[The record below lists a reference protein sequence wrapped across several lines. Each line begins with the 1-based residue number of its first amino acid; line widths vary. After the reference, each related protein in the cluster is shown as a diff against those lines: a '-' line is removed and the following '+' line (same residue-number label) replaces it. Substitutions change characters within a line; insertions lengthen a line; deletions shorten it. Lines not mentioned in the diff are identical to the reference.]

1 MATRLTGSSTPPRIS
16 LQVRYHWPD
25 STSVDADAAV
35 DCRRCRRTAR
45 SFVWRIYPDYLVCT
59 NWSGWFREDNACCL
73 QTPLRL
79 AKRFEA
85 KSLTLGRPDRI
96 EYGKI
101 YLEESMTITI
111 KKLHLAIAVVAIAM
125 IAPAAALATHSFTDV
140 PDGAFYTDPV
150 EWAAAN
156 GITLGQTPTEFAPLA
171 PVTRGQSVT
180 FLKRY
185 DDNIVQPE
193 LAALQADFAAMQS
206 DLEALMDDVGT
217 LQTDVVVI
225 QSDVGTLQSDVLLI
239 QSDVGTLETLLASVS
254 LETVDGQPTLRFTG
268 VNVQVVD
275 GSGNTAGAINGLGN
289 LIVGYNENSSATR
302 TGSHNLVV
310 GMNNSYTSYGG
321 FVGGEN
327 NTLNG
332 SYATV
337 AGGVGNTA
345 STQHSAV
352 LGGFENISNGTASAI
367 LGGRANT
374 APGEHAAVLGG
385 QTNSATGLLATVSG
399 GFNNTASGDF
409 SSVLGGIGNNASGED
424 ETIIGGDQV
433 TCIDDPVPLFQRIV
447 CGEGII
453 AAPDGP

>member
-1 MATRLTGSSTPPRIS
+1 M
-16 LQVRYHWPD
+16 
-25 STSVDADAAV
+25 
-35 DCRRCRRTAR
+35 
-45 SFVWRIYPDYLVCT
+45 CT
-59 NWSGWFREDNACCL
+59 NWSGWFREDIACCL

-225 QSDVGTLQSDVLLI
+225 QSDVGTLPSDVLLI

-321 FVGGEN
+321 FVGGR
-327 NTLNG
+327 TTRSMVRTRRWQAG
-332 SYATV
+332 SGTRRARSIRRCWAASKTSPTALRRPSSEV
-337 AGGVGNTA
+337 AQTPRRA
-345 STQHSAV
+345 STRRCWAV
-352 LGGFENISNGTASAI
+352 RPTVRPGSLRRSRVASTTPQAATFPRCWAASATTPAV
-367 LGGRANT
+367 RT
-374 APGEHAAVLGG
+374 RRSSAATRSPASTIQSPSSSESCAAKGSSPP
-385 QTNSATGLLATVSG
+385 QTDRRDARPARGLP
-399 GFNNTASGDF
+399 
-409 SSVLGGIGNNASGED
+409 
-424 ETIIGGDQV
+424 DQ
-433 TCIDDPVPLFQRIV
+433 R
-447 CGEGII
+447 
-453 AAPDGP
+453 GPR